1 MTRWYQEKK
10 KEYFY
15 NEAKRRGYRSRSA
28 FKLKQ
33 IQNKFKIIKKTDFVL
48 DLGAAPGGWS
58 QVTNEIVGGKG
69 RIIGIDILHIKPI
82 NNIEFLLGDITEKST
97 IMKII
102 NIAGENQFDVIL
114 SDMSP
119 NISGNYSIDHAK
131 SIHLCKKSLKLV
143 DILLKTNGNFLCKI
157 FMGEEFEEFLNFF
170 KNKFR
175 NVKIFSPPASRKSSS
190 EIYLIGKKFI
200 KKYN

>member
-15 NEAKRRGYRSRSA
+15 NEAKRKGYRSRSA

-58 QVTNEIVGGKG
+58 QVSNEIIGKNG
-69 RIIGIDILHIKPI
+69 KIIGIDLLNIKPI
-82 NNIEFLLGDITEKST
+82 DGIQFLQEDITEKST
-97 IMKII
+97 ILKII
-102 NIAGENQFDVIL
+102 KIVGEKGVDVLL

-119 NISGNYSIDHAK
+119 NISGNYSIDHAN
-131 SIHLCKKSLKLV
+131 SIHLCKQSLNLV
-143 DILLKTNGNFLCKI
+143 DKILKDNGNFLCKL
-157 FMGEEFEEFLNFF
+157 FMGEEFDDFIKIF
-170 KNKFR
+170 KNKFK
-175 NVKIFSPPASRKSSS
+175 NVKLYSPPASRKSSS
-190 EIYLIGKKFI
+190 EIYLIGRNFLKK
-200 KKYN
+200 

>member
-15 NEAKRRGYRSRSA
+15 NEAKRKGYRSRSA

-58 QVTNEIVGGKG
+58 QVSNEIIGKNG
-69 RIIGIDILHIKPI
+69 KIIGIDLLYIKPI
-82 NNIEFLLGDITEKST
+82 DGIQFLQEDITEKST
-97 IMKII
+97 ILKII
-102 NIAGENQFDVIL
+102 KIVGKNGVDVLL

-119 NISGNYSIDHAK
+119 NISGNYSIDHAN
-131 SIHLCKKSLKLV
+131 SIHLCKQSLNLV
-143 DILLKTNGNFLCKI
+143 DKILKDNGNFLCKL
-157 FMGEEFEEFLNFF
+157 FMGEEFDDFIKIF
-170 KNKFR
+170 KNKFK
-175 NVKIFSPPASRKSSS
+175 NVKLYSPPASRKSSS
-190 EIYLIGKKFI
+190 EIYLIGRNFLKK
-200 KKYN
+200 

>member
-15 NEAKRRGYRSRSA
+15 NEAKRKGYRSRSA

-58 QVTNEIVGGKG
+58 QVSNEIIGKNG
-69 RIIGIDILHIKPI
+69 KIIGIDLLNIKPI
-82 NNIEFLLGDITEKST
+82 DGIQFLQEDITEKST
-97 IMKII
+97 ILKII
-102 NIAGENQFDVIL
+102 KIVGENGVDVLL

-119 NISGNYSIDHAK
+119 NISGNYSIDHAN
-131 SIHLCKKSLKLV
+131 SVHLCKQSLNLV
-143 DILLKTNGNFLCKI
+143 DKILKDNGNFLCKL
-157 FMGEEFEEFLNFF
+157 FMGEEFDDFIKIF
-170 KNKFR
+170 KNKFK
-175 NVKIFSPPASRKSSS
+175 NVKLYSPPASRKSSS
-190 EIYLIGKKFI
+190 EIYIIGRNFLKK
-200 KKYN
+200 

>member
-15 NEAKRRGYRSRSA
+15 NEAKRKGYRSRSA

-58 QVTNEIVGGKG
+58 QVSNEIIGKNG
-69 RIIGIDILHIKPI
+69 KIIGIDLLYIKPI
-82 NNIEFLLGDITEKST
+82 DGIQFLQEDITEKST
-97 IMKII
+97 ILKII
-102 NIAGENQFDVIL
+102 KIVGEKGVDVLL

-119 NISGNYSIDHAK
+119 NISGNYSIDHAN
-131 SIHLCKKSLKLV
+131 SIHLCKQSLNLV
-143 DILLKTNGNFLCKI
+143 DKILKDNGNFLCKL
-157 FMGEEFEEFLNFF
+157 FMGEEFDDFIKIF
-170 KNKFR
+170 KNKFK
-175 NVKIFSPPASRKSSS
+175 NVKLYSPPASRKSSS
-190 EIYLIGKKFI
+190 EIYIIGRNFLKK
-200 KKYN
+200 

>member
-15 NEAKRRGYRSRSA
+15 NEAKRKGYRSRSA

-58 QVTNEIVGGKG
+58 QVSNEIIGKNG
-69 RIIGIDILHIKPI
+69 KIIGIDLLNIKPI
-82 NNIEFLLGDITEKST
+82 DGIQFLQEDITEKST
-97 IMKII
+97 ILKII
-102 NIAGENQFDVIL
+102 KIVGEKGVDVLL

-119 NISGNYSIDHAK
+119 NISGNYSIDHAN
-131 SIHLCKKSLKLV
+131 SIHLCKQSLNLV
-143 DILLKTNGNFLCKI
+143 DKILKDNGNFLCKL
-157 FMGEEFEEFLNFF
+157 FMGEEFDDFIKIF
-170 KNKFR
+170 KNRFK
-175 NVKIFSPPASRKSSS
+175 NVKLYSPPASRKSSS
-190 EIYLIGKKFI
+190 EIYLIGRNFLKK
-200 KKYN
+200 